1 MVCWLNL
8 DMWGGGGCVFRLA
21 LGEEERLE
29 HLFGLGNY
37 DAFVRELSKKCTYVK
52 ER

>member
-1 MVCWLNL
+1 
-8 DMWGGGGCVFRLA
+8 MWGEFRLA

-29 HLFGLGNY
+29 HLFGLGNH
-37 DAFVRELSKKCTYVK
+37 DAFVRELSKKCAYVK